1 MTITNLT
8 LFEIVLSSLNNNSF
22 ELASILLWFG
32 AKIMKIPEGAVVG
45 DVVGIVVGEGVG
57 EVVGVSD

>member
-1 MTITNLT
+1 M
-8 LFEIVLSSLNNNSF
+8 LSSLNNNSF
-22 ELASILLWFG
+22 ELASILLWFR